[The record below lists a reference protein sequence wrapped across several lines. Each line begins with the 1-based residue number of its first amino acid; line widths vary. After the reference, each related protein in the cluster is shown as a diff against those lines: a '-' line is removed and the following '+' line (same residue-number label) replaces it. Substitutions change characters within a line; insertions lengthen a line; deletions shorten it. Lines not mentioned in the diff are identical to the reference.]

1 MSNKIY
7 WENPYITNINAYVT
21 EKYLKDGKCYLKLDK
36 TIFYPNLS
44 GGQPRDYG
52 YINDIEVIDVYEVDT
67 DIVHV
72 LNRNI
77 DNLNV
82 KLSIDFE
89 RRFDHMQQHT
99 SQHILSAAFYKIFNW
114 QTESFHMGNEYST
127 IDLSA
132 KDISENE
139 IQKAEILANKII
151 QSNFKVSFYL
161 VDKDGVKN
169 IPIRKNVPIEKNI
182 RIVEIEGLDYSICAG
197 THVSST
203 GEIGLVKI
211 IGFEKNKSMIRIKF
225 IAGQRALNHYL
236 KMYSII
242 NNIRKNFSTNE
253 YNLTNKVNEVLEYNK
268 SLEKHNRELKN
279 KIVELKT
286 FELISK
292 VKKINNYKF
301 IIESFS
307 DEDSIY
313 VDSIRRNISNSH
325 DDIFQIYT
333 LESPNGMLFTI
344 SKPKLLKIDMKN
356 VFDELSQIYE
366 IKGGGSN
373 DIIQG
378 NLNGGFLDDFLNS
391 AILVIIDMLTKK
403 N

>member
-7 WENPYITNINAYVT
+7 WENPYLTSINASVT

-36 TIFYPNLS
+36 TIFYPNFS

-52 YINDIEVIDVYEVDT
+52 YINDIEVIDVYEDDT

-72 LNRNI
+72 LNKNI
-77 DNLNV
+77 DNLDV

-127 IDLSA
+127 IDLSI

-139 IQKAEILANKII
+139 IEKTEILANKII
-151 QSNFKVSFYL
+151 QSNFKVSSYF
-161 VDKDGVKN
+161 VEKDNLKN

-182 RIVEIEGLDYSICAG
+182 RIVEIEGLDYSMCAG

-236 KMYSII
+236 TTYSTI
-242 NNIRKNFSTNE
+242 NHIRKNLSTDE
-253 YNLTNKVNEVLEYNK
+253 YNLENKVNEILEYNK
-268 SLEKHNRELKN
+268 SLEKHNRKLKN

-307 DEDSIY
+307 NEDSIY
-313 VDSIRRNISNSH
+313 VDSIRRNINNSH

-333 LESPNGMLFTI
+333 LQSPNGMLFTI

-356 VFDELSQIYE
+356 VFDELSQMYE
-366 IKGGGSN
+366 IKGGGNN
-373 DIIQG
+373 DTIQG
-378 NLNGGFLDDFLNS
+378 NLEGEFLNDFLNS
-391 AILVIIDMLTKK
+391 AILVIINMLTKK

>member
-7 WENPYITNINAYVT
+7 WENPYITNINASVT

-36 TIFYPNLS
+36 TIFYPNFS

-52 YINDIEVIDVYEVDT
+52 YINDIEVIDVYEDDT

-72 LNRNI
+72 LNKNI
-77 DNLNV
+77 DNLDV

-127 IDLSA
+127 IDLSI

-139 IQKAEILANKII
+139 IEKTEILANKII
-151 QSNFKVSFYL
+151 QSNFKVSSYF
-161 VDKDGVKN
+161 VEKDNLKN

-182 RIVEIEGLDYSICAG
+182 RIVEIEGLDYSMCAG

-236 KMYSII
+236 TTYSTI
-242 NNIRKNFSTNE
+242 NHIRKNLSTDE
-253 YNLTNKVNEVLEYNK
+253 YNLENKVNEILEYNK
-268 SLEKHNRELKN
+268 SLEKHNRKLKN

-307 DEDSIY
+307 NEDSIY
-313 VDSIRRNISNSH
+313 VDSIRRNINNSY

-356 VFDELSQIYE
+356 VFDELSQMYE
-366 IKGGGSN
+366 IKGGGNN
-373 DIIQG
+373 DTIQG
-378 NLNGGFLDDFLNS
+378 NLEGEFLNDFLNS
-391 AILVIIDMLTKK
+391 AILVIINMLTKK

>member
-7 WENPYITNINAYVT
+7 WENPYITNINASVT

-36 TIFYPNLS
+36 TIFYPNFS

-52 YINDIEVIDVYEVDT
+52 YINDIEVIDVYEDDT

-72 LNRNI
+72 LNKNI
-77 DNLNV
+77 DNLDV

-127 IDLSA
+127 IDLSI

-139 IQKAEILANKII
+139 IEKTEILANKII
-151 QSNFKVSFYL
+151 QSNFKVSSYF
-161 VDKDGVKN
+161 VEKDNLKN

-236 KMYSII
+236 TTYSTI
-242 NNIRKNFSTNE
+242 NHIRKNLSTDE
-253 YNLTNKVNEVLEYNK
+253 YNLENKVNEILEYNK
-268 SLEKHNRELKN
+268 SLEKHNRKLKN

-307 DEDSIY
+307 NEDSIY
-313 VDSIRRNISNSH
+313 VDSIRRNINNSH

-333 LESPNGMLFTI
+333 LQSPNGMLFTI

-356 VFDELSQIYE
+356 VFDELSQMYE
-366 IKGGGSN
+366 IKGGGNN
-373 DIIQG
+373 DSIQG
-378 NLNGGFLDDFLNS
+378 NLEGEFLNDFLNS
-391 AILVIIDMLTKK
+391 AILVIINMLTKK

>member
-7 WENPYITNINAYVT
+7 WENPYLTNIDASVT

-36 TIFYPNLS
+36 TIFYPNFS

-52 YINDIEVIDVYEVDT
+52 YINDIEVIDVYEDDT

-77 DNLNV
+77 DNLDV

-132 KDISENE
+132 KDINENE

-169 IPIRKNVPIEKNI
+169 MLIRKNVPIEKNI

-268 SLEKHNRELKN
+268 SLEKHNRKLKN

-378 NLNGGFLDDFLNS
+378 NLDGGFLDDFLNS

>member
-1 MSNKIY
+1 MSNRIY
-7 WENPYITNINAYVT
+7 WENPYLTYIDATIT

-52 YINDIEVIDVYEVDT
+52 YINDIEVKDVYEDNS

-72 LNRNI
+72 LEKNI
-77 DNLNV
+77 DKLDV

-114 QTESFHMGNEYST
+114 QRESFHMGNEYST
-127 IDLSA
+127 IDLSV
-132 KDISENE
+132 KDINENE
-139 IQKAEILANKII
+139 IRKAEILANKII
-151 QSNFKVSFYL
+151 QSNFKVSSYI
-161 VDKDGVKN
+161 VDKDGLRN

-197 THVSST
+197 THVSYT

-211 IGFEKNKSMIRIKF
+211 IGFEKIKSKIRIKF

-236 KMYSII
+236 TIYSTFDSM
-242 NNIRKNFSTNE
+242 RKNLSTSE
-253 YNLTNKVNEVLEYNK
+253 YNLANKVNEIVEYNK
-268 SLEKHNRELKN
+268 SLEKNNRKLKE
-279 KIVELKT
+279 KIVELKA

-292 VKKINNYKF
+292 VQKINNVKF

-313 VDSIRRNISNSH
+313 VDNIRRHIKNNH

-333 LESPNGMLFTI
+333 LKSPNGMLFTI
-344 SKPKLLKIDMKN
+344 TKPEIFNINMKN
-356 VFDELSQIYE
+356 VFDELSKIYD

-373 DIIQG
+373 DLIQG
-378 NLNGGFLDDFLNS
+378 NFNGEYISDFIDS
-391 AILVIIDMLTKK
+391 VISIIADIIAKK
-403 N
+403 K